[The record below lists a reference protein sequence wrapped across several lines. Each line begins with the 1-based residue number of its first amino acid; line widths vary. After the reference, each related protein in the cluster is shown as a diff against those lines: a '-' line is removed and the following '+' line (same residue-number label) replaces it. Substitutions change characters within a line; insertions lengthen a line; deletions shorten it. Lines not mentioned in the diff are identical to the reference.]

1 MLRSWA
7 IFRGVL
13 LPRLSLQVA
22 LGVGV
27 AGALVDV
34 SSYARL
40 DDGLLR
46 RWGRDDAFS
55 DLEPGTF
62 SFVLDNADGRFT
74 PENASSPLSTKLS
87 EGLRACVS
95 VGGRLTAGTVR
106 SVEPE
111 FPGGSAAWATVR
123 VTCQDGLGDAARLSF
138 PDVTRGAAFAVGC
151 GAFWPFDDAPGS
163 TSFAGVT
170 GIERSLYA
178 TGAMSVTYGVDAT
191 VPGGPPQATLS
202 AAAGAVG
209 SVVAQA
215 TPGVFY
221 DSIFGGSDTFPFFGA
236 WVTPRNAT
244 SFLEFSVFLPTTP
257 VLSAQ
262 VRFGVQ
268 NDRFAVW
275 DSSTASYVFSGPFS
289 VNSPHYLAVDAAG
302 SFWVNG
308 VRVHQWVNVGVA
320 AGADITITVGS
331 ATFGDTAVSVSNLH
345 ATASRV
351 RADAI
356 VGGSNSTMYELVAQT
371 TGLPYAAAPSDLS
384 ETTVGGGNVDGSALD
399 FLNQYLLTEQGH
411 AYMATTGTLTS
422 PTATLTMRARTRP
435 VSVSYSFDIERDLSG
450 APEFVRDLTNLV
462 SRVTVAGPDASTV
475 VDDQDLVARAGR
487 SSDSADTLAVND
499 RDRLAWGQDRLIRGA
514 NTQMRIA
521 SVVVD
526 AMTTPTDRSADLL
539 ALLPG
544 DRVRFTNLPS
554 PILGFSTW
562 DGWFLGAR
570 ETHTTERH
578 EFELFFT
585 PVLPDT
591 AVYMSGRS
599 NLWPNPSA
607 ETNGNGWVVF
617 GSRYTQTLSTAQ
629 EWVGN
634 QSLQYVRA
642 TTATDTEGT
651 GFFGSGN
658 GPADLAAME
667 AGQTYTGSLYIRSTT
682 ERYLTLGLNFRT
694 AGGAG
699 LSDVISN
706 EFRIPANT
714 WTRMSVTAT
723 APATTALGGLR
734 VRQGAS
740 GNQSYTTGVETFW
753 VDGALIELGNT
764 LGAYFDGATTQ
775 TGFDYRWVGTAH
787 ASVSTEEL
795 DDADYRFMDNGELTL
810 SALINS
816 STTTVSIA
824 TSGDQL
830 TTTDLP
836 LTVQIDDEQ
845 LTVTACTS
853 ATPQVATVT
862 RGVNGTTAASHTSGA
877 AVTVLPDSIY
887 AF

>member
-123 VTCQDGLGDAARLSF
+123 VMCEDGLGDAARSTF
-138 PDVTRGAAFAVGC
+138 PDVTRGAAFGVGC
-151 GAFWPFDDAPGS
+151 GGFWPFDDPAGS
-163 TSFAGVT
+163 TSFRGATGRELPLYVT
-170 GIERSLYA
+170 GQIS
-178 TGAMSVTYGVDAT
+178 TTFGVDPT
-191 VPGGPPQATLS
+191 VPGNPTQATFTTDAS
-202 AAAGAVG
+202 GSGAIVSLASPG
-209 SVVAQA
+209 NPLAQDYA
-215 TPGVFY
+215 NGAYCGV
-221 DSIFGGSDTFPFFGA
+221 
-236 WVTPRNAT
+236 WVTPLNAT
-244 SFLEFSVFLPTTP
+244 SSVQFTVLLKDGINPTTE
-257 VLSAQ
+257 
-262 VRFGVQ
+262 VRFGVSGNQ
-268 NDRFAVW
+268 FFIYE
-275 DSSTASYVFSGPFS
+275 TALPGDVLVGQVSAGTAY
-289 VNSPHYLAVDAAG
+289 YLAVSRNNEFWINGVLVYSGSPLAGFGGNDLSISVNAKSSVSISNLSITNQRVLAEALLGAPNTTMHALVGQASGMTYAAAG
-302 SFWVNG
+302 SELTGSTLG
-308 VRVHQWVNVGVA
+308 V
-320 AGADITITVGS
+320 
-331 ATFGDTAVSVSNLH
+331 GDF
-345 ATASRV
+345 
-351 RADAI
+351 
-356 VGGSNSTMYELVAQT
+356 
-371 TGLPYAAAPSDLS
+371 
-384 ETTVGGGNVDGSALD
+384 DGSGLD
-399 FLNQYLLTEQGH
+399 FINLFLVSEQGD
-411 AYMATTGTLTS
+411 AYVTTSGTLTS
-422 PTATLTMRARTRP
+422 PTATLNIRGRRRP
-435 VSVSYSFDIERDLSG
+435 ENVSYSFDVERELSG
-450 APEFVRDLTNLV
+450 APDFIRDLTNLV
-462 SRVTVAGPDASTV
+462 SRATVEGPIGTTV
-475 VDDQDLVARAGR
+475 VDDSTLATRAGR
-487 SSDSADTLAVND
+487 ASVAETIMAVND
-499 RDRLAWGQDRLIRGA
+499 FDRTAWGQDRLIRGA
-514 NTQMRIA
+514 NTTMRIA
-521 SVVVD
+521 SVVID

-539 ALLPG
+539 ALTPG

-554 PILGFSTW
+554 TILGFSTW

-585 PVLPDT
+585 PVLPNT

-607 ETNGNGWVVF
+607 ETNDNGWIVF

-740 GNQSYTTGVETFW
+740 GNRSYTTGVETFW

-877 AVTVLPDSIY
+877 AVTVLPNSIY